1 MTESSIQSSSHT
13 HSAAATITISAA
25 AGAAAI
31 TLEFHPKHEK
41 HLRET
46 ETHYENITH

>member
-13 HSAAATITISAA
+13 QSAAATITTAT

-31 TLEFHPKHEK
+31 TLKFHPKHEK

-46 ETHYENITH
+46 ETHFENITH